1 MLNKEHLTIQ
11 GLHKIVTIK
20 ASMNLGLSAD
30 LKSAFPDIV
39 PVVRPLVET
48 KTIDNPY

>member
-1 MLNKEHLTIQ
+1 
-11 GLHKIVTIK
+11 
-20 ASMNLGLSAD
+20 MNLGLSAD

-48 KTIDNPY
+48 KTIDNPYWLAGFTSAEGCFFFQFT